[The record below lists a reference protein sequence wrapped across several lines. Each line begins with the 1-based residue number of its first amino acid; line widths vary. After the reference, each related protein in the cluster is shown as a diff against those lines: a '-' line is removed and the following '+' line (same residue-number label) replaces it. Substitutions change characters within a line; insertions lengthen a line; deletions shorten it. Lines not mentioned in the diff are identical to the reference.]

1 MQRQQKTRPE
11 VKSRNDDDEQLG
23 AGEGDEERAEQ
34 GRSPARTPR
43 FIVSVKSPLAASS
56 WFRGTSGRDHRRL
69 AGPGGKKVV
78 TVDTRTIS
86 R

>member
-1 MQRQQKTRPE
+1 MTMSSWALARAMRKGP
-11 VKSRNDDDEQLG
+11 SRAKPSAN
-23 AGEGDEERAEQ
+23 A
-34 GRSPARTPR
+34 T

-56 WFRGTSGRDHRRL
+56 WFRGTSDGIIDAS
-69 AGPGGKKVV
+69 AGPKKVV